1 MLRVKFASTN
11 QKHYPDMGSEASSV
25 WDFCARFGDVI
36 SRGNRWW
43 SREMSVFIQTNDGPT
58 LSLKDIF
65 ETKKESF
72 FCWPYNLGNATYYE

>member
-25 WDFCARFGDVI
+25 WDFCARFSDVI

-43 SREMSVFIQTNDGPT
+43 SREMSSVSIQTNDGLA

-65 ETKKESF
+65 ETKKEF
-72 FCWPYNLGNATYYE
+72 LLLAL

>member
-25 WDFCARFGDVI
+25 WDFCARFSDVI
-36 SRGNRWW
+36 SRGNRRW
-43 SREMSVFIQTNDGPT
+43 SREMSSVSIQTNDGLA

-65 ETKKESF
+65 ETKKEF
-72 FCWPYNLGNATYYE
+72 LLLAL